1 LRRRDVLAL
10 ISIVAAGGRAGAQ
23 SGGVPVVGFLGF
35 ASAEADS
42 APLAAFREG
51 LRAQGHVEGETIRL
65 VARHAAGN
73 MERATELI
81 EEMKG
86 IPVSVFVAPGPGAA
100 RSIHRRTQTP
110 IVAIGLPP
118 TGTEDLFGSLARP
131 GGTVT
136 GFTYFGE
143 TLSAKRIEALREVL
157 PGSTRVGVLHNASD
171 PFFQDWGTQTE
182 ASAREQGLHPIRL
195 NLRSGTPAE
204 VQELLESLR
213 AQGGDAVIIV
223 RDFLTHTVINDI
235 IRISTELGIASV
247 AEQARFVQDG
257 ALMSYG
263 PDIFDLFR
271 RAAEY
276 VDRIVKGEKPGDLP
290 IQIPT
295 KFELAIN
302 LRKARALDLQ
312 VPASVFA
319 RADIIVE

>member
-1 LRRRDVLAL
+1 MRRRDALAL
-10 ISIVAAGGRAGAQ
+10 MAILAAGGHADAQ
-23 SGGVPVVGFLGF
+23 AEALPIVGFLGF

-51 LRAQGHVEGETIRL
+51 LRAQGHVEGQTIR
-65 VARHAAGN
+65 VVSRHAAGDLDL
-73 MERATELI
+73 AGHLI

-86 IPVSVFVAPGPGAA
+86 IPVNVFVAPGPAAA

-118 TGTEDLFGSLARP
+118 TGTEDLFASLARP

-157 PGSTRVGVLHNASD
+157 PGSSRVGVLHNASD
-171 PFFQDWGTQTE
+171 PFFRDWGTQTE

-195 NLRSGTPAE
+195 NLRSGTPDE
-204 VQELLESLR
+204 VRRLLESLR

-223 RDFLTHTVINDI
+223 RDFLTHTVIDDI
-235 IRISTELGIASV
+235 IRISADLGIASI

-276 VDRIVKGEKPGDLP
+276 VDRIVKGERPGELP
-290 IQIPT
+290 LQIPT

-302 LRKARALDLQ
+302 LRTAGALGVQ
-312 VPASVFA
+312 VPAPVFA
-319 RADIIVE
+319 RADIIIE